1 MVSVLPIHT
10 TVDQY
15 CANSTIKQQMSV
27 MLSVVQ
33 CASLFDGKFDGGHI
47 LHLQT
52 GHVTAC
58 WWQPI
63 IHLLN
68 WCIN

>member
-27 MLSVVQ
+27 MLSVVHH
-33 CASLFDGKFDGGHI
+33 CLMASLMV
-47 LHLQT
+47 
-52 GHVTAC
+52 VTSC
-58 WWQPI
+58 TCRQDM
-63 IHLLN
+63 
-68 WCIN
+68 